1 MTDFAA
7 LLAADFGQPAR
18 SLQML
23 TAAAFPDWLSGQSAS
38 VQSVV
43 VAASFTAQ
51 PGGLAIV
58 PEPLVSASAS
68 DFDWSAVIGIGP
80 TGLDEPWALAAAA
93 TKLPGG
99 MYRLIGADAG
109 LAAHGWL
116 LAQHHFDRYRS
127 KPPEHAPRVLLMTA
141 AKAADDA
148 IRLAE
153 ATALLRDLVD
163 TPANDMGPA
172 ELAAAV
178 VTEGERFGATVEV
191 ITGEALLAANFPAI
205 HAVGRAAA
213 RAPRLIELRWGDP
226 AAPKVTLVGKGVIFD
241 SGGLNI
247 KSGAGMVLMKKDM
260 GGAAHAL
267 ALARLIMQDGL
278 PVCLRLI
285 VPAVENAIS
294 GDAFRPG
301 DVIATRAGITVE
313 IGNTD
318 AEGRLILADALTL
331 AQDDQ
336 PGLLIDFA
344 TLTGA
349 ARIALGPDLPA
360 LFTHHDALAAE
371 VLTAG
376 IQAGD
381 PMWRLPLWLPYQD
394 TLKSSVADLNNSGDN
409 SFAGAITAALFL
421 NRFVKPTMNWLHIDL
436 YAWRPIAKPGRPK
449 GGAAMSL
456 HAVWK
461 MLRYR
466 YVV

>member
-7 LLAADFGQPAR
+7 LLCADEGQPAHA
-18 SLQML
+18 LQTL
-23 TAAAFPDWLSGQSAS
+23 TAAAFPDWFAGQPAVVQRMIAATDFKAEAGELAILSG
-38 VQSVV
+38 
-43 VAASFTAQ
+43 AAADGT
-51 PGGLAIV
+51 
-58 PEPLVSASAS
+58 
-68 DFDWSAVIGIGP
+68 DRWSAVIGVGSA
-80 TGLDEPWALAAAA
+80 GLGEPWALAAAA

-99 MYRLIGADAG
+99 MYRLVDAEPG

-116 LAQHHFDRYRS
+116 MAQHHFDRYRS
-127 KPPEHAPRVLLMTA
+127 KPPLHAPRVLLTA
-141 AKAADDA
+141 DHMAATDA
-148 IRLAE
+148 VRLAE
-153 ATALLRDLVD
+153 ATALVRDLVD
-163 TPANDMGPA
+163 TPANDLGPA

-178 VTEGERFGATVEV
+178 IAEAERFGATVTV
-191 ITGEALLAANFPAI
+191 VVGDDLLAADFPAI

-247 KSGAGMVLMKKDM
+247 KSGSGMALMKKDM

-267 ALARLIMQDGL
+267 ALARLIMQAGL
-278 PVCLRLI
+278 PVRLRLI
-285 VPAVENAIS
+285 IPAVENAIA

-301 DVIATRAGITVE
+301 DVITTRAGVSVE

-336 PGLLIDFA
+336 PELLLDFA

-349 ARIALGPDLPA
+349 ARVALGPELPA
-360 LFTHHDALAAE
+360 LFTHSDGLAAE
-371 VLTAG
+371 LLAAG
-376 IQAGD
+376 TSVGD
-381 PMWRLPLWLPYQD
+381 PLWRLPLWLPYREM
-394 TLKSSVADLNNSGDN
+394 LKSSIADLNNSGES

-421 NRFVKPTMNWLHIDL
+421 NHFVHITTNWLHLDL
-436 YAWRPIAKPGRPK
+436 YAWRPSAQPGRPK

-456 HAVWK
+456 RASWK
-461 MLRYR
+461 LLRQR